1 MTISTDNEAFPTNV
15 FDLAA
20 EERRFLHD
28 LANPLAAAAG
38 FIEAYR
44 DELIRTG
51 TELSEPLERKLT
63 RLEAAVERIGVLLSE
78 RRPRLIAIQESA
90 RPKAE

>member
-1 MTISTDNEAFPTNV
+1 MTITTAKPSYPTNV

-38 FIEAYR
+38 LVEAYR
-44 DELIRTG
+44 DELVRSE
-51 TELSEPLERKLT
+51 TELSEPLERKLAK
-63 RLEAAVERIGVLLSE
+63 LEIAIERIGELLAE
-78 RRPRLIAIQESA
+78 RRPRLIEIQDST
-90 RPKAE
+90 RTKV